1 MDINN
6 AKSRVEELTNLLNY
20 HNNLYYNQDNPE
32 ISDYEYDKL
41 LRELED
47 LEKQFPTLLKK
58 DSPTQ
63 KVGGSAGE
71 KFSEVT
77 HTVQMMSL
85 HDSFSHG
92 ELLDF
97 DRKVREVGHTV
108 LESGQNAGD
117 KRKGTPSVMNYG
129 EIKNFDIANGEGVRV
144 SLFVSGCT
152 HHCKG
157 CFNPETWNF
166 GFGSVYTK
174 ETEDSIMKMLSF
186 PYIDGLS
193 LLGGEPFEP
202 DNQRDLVKL
211 LKRVRAELPDKD
223 IWCYSGYIFD
233 KELLSESR
241 ARCEVTDEMLSLI
254 DVLVDGEFVEELKN
268 VSLVF
273 RGSSNQRII
282 DVKKS
287 LESGEVVPYK
297 LKMSDI

>member
-1 MDINN
+1 
-6 AKSRVEELTNLLNY
+6 
-20 HNNLYYNQDNPE
+20 
-32 ISDYEYDKL
+32 
-41 LRELED
+41 
-47 LEKQFPTLLKK
+47 
-58 DSPTQ
+58 
-63 KVGGSAGE
+63 
-71 KFSEVT
+71 
-77 HTVQMMSL
+77 
-85 HDSFSHG
+85 
-92 ELLDF
+92 
-97 DRKVREVGHTV
+97 
-108 LESGQNAGD
+108 
-117 KRKGTPSVMNYG
+117 MNYG

-186 PYIDGLS
+186 PYIDGLA

-202 DNQRDLVKL
+202 DNQRELVKL

-223 IWCYSGYIFD
+223 VWCYSGYIFD

-254 DVLVDGEFVEELKN
+254 DVLVDGEFKEELKD

-287 LESGEVVPYK
+287 LESGEVIPYK